1 MSGCQSVVGLTRNNV
16 LERSACTTFHTGG
29 LFSFRLLKH
38 SLFFFYTKSLLIVN
52 FVTLL
57 FFVVVAHFVFFLMLS
72 KNNKTSRY
80 NTYLVFKLF
89 SVNTSFNLVV
99 NDSIL
104 FYLHVAAYM
113 FFFLS

>member
-1 MSGCQSVVGLTRNNV
+1 M
-16 LERSACTTFHTGG
+16 
-29 LFSFRLLKH
+29 
-38 SLFFFYTKSLLIVN
+38 N

-57 FFVVVAHFVFFLMLS
+57 FVVVAHFVFFLMLS

-89 SVNTSFNLVV
+89 SVNTSFHLVV

-104 FYLHVAAYM
+104 FYLHVAAYKLNSSCVCIHSCVYHRKEQQKRSTHISKL
-113 FFFLS
+113 FFVL

>member
-1 MSGCQSVVGLTRNNV
+1 M
-16 LERSACTTFHTGG
+16 
-29 LFSFRLLKH
+29 
-38 SLFFFYTKSLLIVN
+38 
-52 FVTLL
+52 

-89 SVNTSFNLVV
+89 SVNTSFHLVA

-113 FFFLS
+113 FFFKLNSSCVCVYIPVYTIEKSNKKDLGTYPNFFLYCNCSTKLRLPVVDSSFYPD